1 MSTDLGK
8 GVGYA
13 RVVVEIDGERLLGDL
28 RTLRTFGEQS
38 TGVVR
43 PTFSSQDIEARA
55 WLRDRMIDV
64 GLDATIDGVGNVF
77 GRSVNPGPAL
87 VLGSHSDT
95 QPEGGWLD
103 GAMGV
108 VYAIEV
114 ARALLAD
121 PTTSELAV
129 DVVAW
134 SDEEG
139 TYTSCLGSTSFVGG
153 LTDDTLAECNV
164 DGESVNEAIER
175 VGLTDTECVRFDPER
190 HIGYLEAHIEQG
202 PHLEETGKRIGVV
215 TSIVGI
221 RGAHVRFTGEQ
232 NHAGT
237 TPMARRK
244 DAAVAMFEFGAA
256 LQPRMAATASATSV
270 WTIGRV
276 MVEPGAPSIVPGFA
290 EVAVQ
295 FRDPTDEVL
304 QRMLDVVVETAE
316 ELDRTSPVEVVV
328 EPGRSPI
335 APTVMHRPFIDHL
348 GHAAEGLV
356 SGGWV
361 EMPSAAGHDPMVLS
375 HHLPC
380 AMLFIPSI
388 GGVSHDFAEDSH
400 DDDIVL
406 GCHVLAT
413 ATASILLDQKP

>member
-1 MSTDLGK
+1 MTT
-8 GVGYA
+8 
-13 RVVVEIDGERLLGDL
+13 IDGDRLLDGL
-28 RTLRTFGEQS
+28 RTLRTFGAQG

-43 PTFSSQDIEARA
+43 PTFSDQDMAARR
-55 WLRDRMIDV
+55 WLRDRMTDA

-77 GRSVNPGPAL
+77 GRSRNPGLAL

-108 VYAIEV
+108 MYAIEV
-114 ARALLAD
+114 AHARGAD
-121 PTTSELAV
+121 PATAGLAI
-129 DVVAW
+129 DVAAW

-139 TYTSCLGSTSFVGG
+139 TYTSCLGATGFVGAV
-153 LTDDTLAECNV
+153 DDTVLAAENAA
-164 DGESVNEAIER
+164 GESVAQALER
-175 VGLTDTECVRFDPER
+175 VGLTDVPHTRFEPDR

-202 PHLEETGKRIGVV
+202 PYLEEWGHRIGVV

-221 RGAHVRFTGEQ
+221 RGATVTFSGEQ

-244 DAAVAMFEFGAA
+244 DAAVAMIEFGSR
-256 LQPRMAATASATSV
+256 LQRRMAAAAGPTSV
-270 WTIGRV
+270 WTTGRV
-276 MVEPGAPSIVPGFA
+276 TVVTGAASIVPGFD
-290 EVAVQ
+290 EVVVQ
-295 FRDPTDEVL
+295 FRDQVDEVL
-304 QRMLDVVVETAE
+304 HRMLDALVATAE
-316 ELDRTSPVEVVV
+316 EVDAGSEVDVATTV
-328 EPGRSPI
+328 HGSI
-335 APTVMHRPFIDHL
+335 APTVMDPDLRRHIAE
-348 GHAAEGLV
+348 AAERRAPGA
-356 SGGWV
+356 WV

-406 GCHVLAT
+406 GCQVLAD
-413 ATASILLDQKP
+413 AAVSILRGGAS